1 MQKSKKTLFVIEN
14 LAFSFILLVVG
25 LITVL
30 ESMRLTRKH
39 VQTNWLASSGGFM
52 MIIGALILLLF
63 LIDLTSSIKK
73 CVIGLKKME
82 TEPDIKAK
90 EAMGTEDK
98 ANLMRMLYSF
108 ALLGVYTI
116 IIRPLGFPIASTIY
130 IGVNLWLLKNPLL
143 RTIITVVV
151 IFIVLTFGAPA
162 FGLSLPR
169 GFLGI

>member
-1 MQKSKKTLFVIEN
+1 MQKAKKSLFLIEN

-25 LITVL
+25 LITIL
-30 ESMRLTRKH
+30 ESVRLTQKH
-39 VQTNWLASSGGFM
+39 LPKNWLASSGGFM
-52 MIIGALILLLF
+52 MIIGAIILLLF
-63 LIDLTSSIKK
+63 LFDLTSSIKK
-73 CVIGLKKME
+73 CVLGLKKME
-82 TEPDIKAK
+82 VEPEIKKK
-90 EAMGTEDK
+90 EAKGVEDK
-98 ANLMRMLYSF
+98 ANLMKMLYSF